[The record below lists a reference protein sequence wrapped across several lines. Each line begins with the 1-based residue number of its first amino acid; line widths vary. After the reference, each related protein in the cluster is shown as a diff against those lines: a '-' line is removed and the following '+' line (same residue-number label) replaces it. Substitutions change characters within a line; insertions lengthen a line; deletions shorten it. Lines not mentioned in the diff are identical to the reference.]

1 EQQVK
6 IPKEERFAARPSL
19 GSLMTMSSPM
29 NRSERDTKTYRA
41 YRDFGYTLKEI
52 ADFLDVHYATVSR
65 VIKRVET
72 DLLDC
77 KT

>member
-1 EQQVK
+1 MK

-19 GSLMTMSSPM
+19 SNLMTMSPSVS
-29 NRSERDTKTYRA
+29 RSEREAKAYRA

-52 ADFLDVHYATVSR
+52 ADFLGVHYATVSR
-65 VIKRVET
+65 AIKRVEKN
-72 DLLDC
+72 LLDC